1 MEITRDFLV
10 DDRGRYKTLSLFL
23 EIAYDKGAIY
33 TLKDYDH
40 EYEGKTYISLKRLF
54 LEASDPTEYAFATQH
69 LAGWDHWQ
77 KICNNKVL
85 AQHVEKW
92 RFELELKLRAEGVQR
107 IIKSARSKGNWLAAK
122 FLAEKGWEVR
132 IAGRPSKEDVER
144 ELKIQSDIQNEYA
157 EDVDRIRLVKH
168 G

>member
-1 MEITRDFLV
+1 MEITREVLV

-23 EIAYDKGAIY
+23 EIAYDKNAIY

-54 LEASDPTEYAFATQH
+54 LEASDPTEYAFATEN

-77 KICNNKVL
+77 KMCNNKVL
-85 AQHVEKW
+85 ALHIDKW
-92 RFELELKLRAEGVQR
+92 RYELELKLRAEGIQWV
-107 IIKSARSKGNWLAAK
+107 IKSARKKQNWLAAK
-122 FLAEKGWEVR
+122 FLAEKGWDTRV
-132 IAGRPSKEDVER
+132 AGRPSKEEVER
-144 ELKIQSDIQNEYA
+144 ELKIQTDIQNEYS
-157 EDVDRIRLVKH
+157 EDIDRIRLVKH